1 MKAQYAKITIQVI
14 LISLLAFLLIGCS
27 GDSSH
32 HGDGDDTASISMSA
46 SSTEV
51 PADGSGST
59 AITATLTNS
68 SGEAVEKGTDVS
80 FSTDIGRFE
89 SGQKTHSVS
98 TTGDSGSVTVS
109 LMSDERTGDTI
120 VKATSNGV
128 TQSVKV
134 TFVEGGIAEAAYLS
148 VGTSTNTVKT
158 DNSDS
163 AEITAVVLDKS
174 RAPIEGI
181 SVDFTTISED
191 GKSGAGQLSDSSMVT
206 ETHTDEKGQEVVEA
220 VVQFSAGVG
229 DKRNQVVTVVAAVEG
244 LAPKQV
250 PIQVQGTRVE
260 LETEGS
266 TDLEAGVG
274 SSTLKIIVKDAS
286 ENEVFDA
293 PVEVSLAPE
302 STGVVAIDP
311 GTGRTDK
318 NGEIRVTVSGLG
330 VGEAIVKAESL
341 GASATQTYMVD
352 DPNKVFQI
360 IDPAEDVVAASTN
373 EGRRIT
379 VRSPGIEKVTFAST
393 IGGWDANGEKV
404 IEKSVAD
411 NKASAVFHS
420 ADAGTATIQVYAS
433 EDTSLTDSMKIAVSA
448 TASEARKV
456 DLQADQNVVMPSTEQ
471 AENSVTLRAKVKN
484 AGNQVVGNAPVL
496 FRIQNPIGGGEYVS
510 PAIAYTDNSGIAKST
525 FTSGSLVAGA
535 DGVTITAELINRDVS
550 DDVYIVIGGESA
562 SVTMGRST
570 EVESINNDTSYKLPM
585 SVLVTDANGSPVE
598 DAKVTLNLFPSH
610 YRVGDWESRE
620 VWENDKLETICVPIV
635 DGTRPNED
643 TNKNLILDEGEDI
656 NQDGQLTPP
665 MPSAGEAPDVVTTDE
680 NGVANFNLIYLKAY
694 AAWVKDEITAS
705 TLVSGTETST
715 TYHFVLPWSESDAD
729 ECNLPD
735 SPFFFE
741 ETESEIDS
749 IEVGNSG
756 TDQIVGDGNS
766 RATIRATV
774 KANDGS
780 GIGGKTV
787 EFSTTLGSFTSGTT
801 KTTDENGVA
810 TIILR
815 SEKALG
821 TAVVTANASGF
832 TDKVEVEF
840 VGGPPASITVAAIPT
855 TVPPNEPSTIV
866 ATLRDEHGNPVEG
879 ETVNFKL
886 TNNNSAAD
894 QLSPSAETNV
904 NGQATVSYTA
914 GEDEGTDQVQ
924 AIADSNQSIKNSTY
938 ISVDTGVSV
947 IGSITLNADPT
958 QIPADGTSSSAI
970 KATLTDSS
978 GEPMPEGTSVLFETT
993 LGQFSTSGW
1002 QSTSRSVVGENGE
1015 VSVSLISGTQG
1026 GTATVTAT
1034 SGGVSQSTTVTFEGT
1049 GDGDGDGDDGG
1060 DGGTGIVG
1068 SIDLISGADQ
1078 IEADGNSQVAIRA
1091 TVTDTETNPL
1101 SGVDVVFNTTLGSW
1115 DGDSTV
1121 PTDANG
1127 VAEVMLQSG
1136 TTAGTATVTANASG
1150 FRSSVNVEFVSGAP
1164 AGLVLNASPEIIYP
1178 GESSELTVS
1187 LTDDDGK
1194 PVANETI
1201 AFMITSNQS
1210 GGSLS
1215 TTSATTDINGQ
1226 VSIIYTAGVNNGDD
1240 IIAARSTTQT
1250 GVTDDVEI
1258 VVGGQV
1264 SLTANPETIEANGT
1278 DTSTFTATVL
1288 NNAGDPIPDVPVVFK
1303 DITGEDLAETGTE
1316 GFTGSG
1322 ISDTAVFSHG
1332 GGTMTFTMS
1341 HDGSSNFI
1349 VELYDSNGN
1358 YEGLIKNAIGTV
1370 DNETSTVQS
1379 VPEGDYYLSVMADGE
1394 WAIDVETS
1402 TGEGID
1408 SLDDFDKLPTLAV
1421 KNTNASGQATYDYTS
1436 SKIAKAVN
1444 IGIKAGEVL
1453 AEATLEQVAG
1463 APANVDVYAAPST
1476 VNPGS
1481 NAAITA
1487 KVTDTN
1493 DNAVSGETV
1502 TFSITDNQ
1510 SGASLGATSAVTDLS
1525 GEAVVS
1531 YTAGSTNGV
1540 QDEVTATA
1548 DGIPGTAT
1556 IDIDASA
1563 VMVGGITVETGSDT
1577 LPANGA
1583 SGASIRAT
1591 VTDVDGEALPGIGV
1605 EFITT
1610 LGSITSPITTDANG
1624 VAQTTLTA
1632 SDKTGTA
1639 TVTAIA
1645 SGFRESVVV
1654 EFLPSHPQS
1663 IILEAMPST
1672 VNTGDTSIVTATLV
1686 DNGSTPP
1693 NPVAGET
1700 IRFSFDENQSGA
1712 NLSAPSAVTNIN
1724 GEATV
1729 TYTAGSATGT
1739 DKIYAVSATN
1749 GEIDSYKDITVSSSA
1764 STVAIQSLSLTP
1776 NDTEIVAN
1784 GSSTTAIRAKVM
1796 GVDGNPVSGETVAF
1810 DTSYGSLSAIN
1821 VSTSETGVA
1830 EVILTSAP
1838 NTGLSVITASIASE
1852 GVSDQVKVNFVP
1864 GPPIPGNSSITVQ
1877 PASIPADGTSEAEAT
1892 VTLADANGNPVLD
1905 GTSVSLYS
1913 SMGTITS
1920 ANPVPT
1926 ASGRATFTIQA
1937 PTTTG
1942 TADLYL
1948 WDYPLISGSLGFG
1961 TITSGDPSSILI
1973 ESVSSSEISVTGV
1986 GKTDN
1991 TSVTVRVVDETGS
2004 TISNASE
2011 DYALLVEL
2019 LAKPDGGESLS
2030 GEDPDGDLT
2039 SDSEEIIIGL
2049 PGGETAFN
2057 LKSGILPGV
2066 VEIRLEVLDQTVSP
2080 PASLSPPVVTV
2091 SPQISIASG
2100 PPHSMAL
2107 SAPSLDAVVNLNEGG
2122 EAGIPQTPGFYSRKA
2137 GLIVTDKYG
2146 NAVPDG
2152 TTINLGVIDSVISS
2166 GDTGSITNGDA
2177 QLTDIKANFGDDS
2190 ITRGG
2195 LVREIEPND
2204 RLVLFDVVA
2213 ADKSRFVTTPI
2224 GVTTLPVT
2232 KSYTNTANNIEY
2244 AVGASELG
2252 ATIYGTDGSTA
2263 TKGTVQTENGLGQL
2277 RLVYPANKNRIL
2289 VGWHGDPTI
2298 DTRHQ
2303 PAGSARVI
2311 TVFTSSD
2318 EKVSMVDEGTLC
2330 FSPIADFTLEAVP
2343 EELFEDGDIK
2353 LSLVDGGDE
2362 VPLPFVEVTST
2373 YTIDT
2378 GSGPIDISYKDPDNR
2393 TDEDGFITST
2403 IEWTTASS
2411 GDSATITYYAGD
2423 AKAEV
2428 TYEVP

>member
-46 SSTEV
+46 TPTEV
-51 PADGSGST
+51 PADGSAST

-80 FSTDIGRFE
+80 FSTDIGKFE
-89 SGQKTHSVS
+89 NGQKTHSVS

-181 SVDFTTISED
+181 SVAFRTISED
-191 GKSGAGQLSDSSMVT
+191 GSAGAGQLSDSSMVT
-206 ETHTDEKGQEVVEA
+206 DEKGQA
-220 VVQFSAGVG
+220 VVKFSAGVG

-787 EFSTTLGSFTSGTT
+787 EFSATLGSFTSGTT

-810 TIILR
+810 TITLR

-832 TDKVEVEF
+832 TDEVEVEF

-866 ATLRDEHGNPVEG
+866 ATLRDEYGNPVEG

-886 TNNNSAAD
+886 TTNNSAAD

-1049 GDGDGDGDDGG
+1049 GGG
-1060 DGGTGIVG
+1060 GGEATIGSVSLSAEADSIPTNGASTAITADLLDTTGQPMPQGTEVTFETDLGSFPGGT
-1068 SIDLISGADQ
+1068 SQTLSTAD
-1078 IEADGNSQVAIRA
+1078 D
-1091 TVTDTETNPL
+1091 
-1101 SGVDVVFNTTLGSW
+1101 SGVVTTSLIAGTN
-1115 DGDSTV
+1115 G
-1121 PTDANG
+1121 G
-1127 VAEVMLQSG
+1127 VAEV
-1136 TTAGTATVTANASG
+1136 TATCDGITQ
-1150 FRSSVNVEFVSGAP
+1150 
-1164 AGLVLNASPEIIYP
+1164 VLNIFI
-1178 GESSELTVS
+1178 
-1187 LTDDDGK
+1187 DDGS
-1194 PVANETI
+1194 VEVG
-1201 AFMITSNQS
+1201 Q
-1210 GGSLS
+1210 
-1215 TTSATTDINGQ
+1215 IN
-1226 VSIIYTAGVNNGDD
+1226 
-1240 IIAARSTTQT
+1240 
-1250 GVTDDVEI
+1250 
-1258 VVGGQV
+1258 
-1264 SLTANPETIEANGT
+1264 LTATPEA
-1278 DTSTFTATVL
+1278 L
-1288 NNAGDPIPDVPVVFK
+1288 P
-1303 DITGEDLAETGTE
+1303 L
-1316 GFTGSG
+1316 
-1322 ISDTAVFSHG
+1322 
-1332 GGTMTFTMS
+1332 
-1341 HDGSSNFI
+1341 DGSSSSVIQAEVLNTSGEPVPRGTEVIFSS
-1349 VELYDSNGN
+1349 DRGSFSNGLASIALSIGN
-1358 YEGLIKNAIGTV
+1358 DSGILNTSLI
-1370 DNETSTVQS
+1370 
-1379 VPEGDYYLSVMADGE
+1379 
-1394 WAIDVETS
+1394 
-1402 TGEGID
+1402 
-1408 SLDDFDKLPTLAV
+1408 
-1421 KNTNASGQATYDYTS
+1421 
-1436 SKIAKAVN
+1436 
-1444 IGIKAGEVL
+1444 
-1453 AEATLEQVAG
+1453 
-1463 APANVDVYAAPST
+1463 APS
-1476 VNPGS
+1476 
-1481 NAAITA
+1481 
-1487 KVTDTN
+1487 
-1493 DNAVSGETV
+1493 
-1502 TFSITDNQ
+1502 
-1510 SGASLGATSAVTDLS
+1510 
-1525 GEAVVS
+1525 
-1531 YTAGSTNGV
+1531 ST
-1540 QDEVTATA
+1540 
-1548 DGIPGTAT
+1548 PGTAT
-1556 IDIDASA
+1556 I
-1563 VMVGGITVETGSDT
+1563 
-1577 LPANGA
+1577 
-1583 SGASIRAT
+1583 T
-1591 VTDVDGEALPGIGV
+1591 VTCGDLSQNVT
-1605 EFITT
+1605 IT
-1610 LGSITSPITTDANG
+1610 L
-1624 VAQTTLTA
+1624 
-1632 SDKTGTA
+1632 
-1639 TVTAIA
+1639 
-1645 SGFRESVVV
+1645 SG
-1654 EFLPSHPQS
+1654 
-1663 IILEAMPST
+1663 
-1672 VNTGDTSIVTATLV
+1672 
-1686 DNGSTPP
+1686 
-1693 NPVAGET
+1693 
-1700 IRFSFDENQSGA
+1700 
-1712 NLSAPSAVTNIN
+1712 
-1724 GEATV
+1724 
-1729 TYTAGSATGT
+1729 
-1739 DKIYAVSATN
+1739 
-1749 GEIDSYKDITVSSSA
+1749 
-1764 STVAIQSLSLTP
+1764 SLTP
-1776 NDTEIVAN
+1776 LI
-1784 GSSTTAIRAKVM
+1784 GSV
-1796 GVDGNPVSGETVAF
+1796 
-1810 DTSYGSLSAIN
+1810 SLSAESDSIPTSGG
-1821 VSTSETGVA
+1821 STAVTADLLDTTGQPMPQGTEVTFETDLGSFTGGTSQTLSTADDSGVVTTSLIAGTNGGVA
-1830 EVILTSAP
+1830 EVTATCDGITQVLNIFIDDGSVEVGQINLTATPEALPLDGSSS
-1838 NTGLSVITASIASE
+1838 SVIQAEVLNTSGEPVPRGTEVIFSSDRGSFSNGLASIALSI
-1852 GVSDQVKVNFVP
+1852 GNDSGILNTSLIAPSSTP
-1864 GPPIPGNSSITVQ
+1864 GTATITVTCGDLSQ
-1877 PASIPADGTSEAEAT
+1877 N
-1892 VTLADANGNPVLD
+1892 VTITLSGSLTPLI
-1905 GTSVSLYS
+1905 GSVSLS
-1913 SMGTITS
+1913 AESDSIPTS
-1920 ANPVPT
+1920 GGST
-1926 ASGRATFTIQA
+1926 AV
-1937 PTTTG
+1937 
-1942 TADLYL
+1942 TADLL
-1948 WDYPLISGSLGFG
+1948 DTTGQPMPQGTEVTFETDLGSFTGGTSQTLSTADDSGVVTTSLIAGTNGGVAEVTATCDGITQVLNIFIDDGSVEVGQINLTATPEALPLDGSSSSVIQAEVLNTSGEPVPRGTEVIFSSDRGSFSNGLASITLSIGNDSGILNTSLIAPSSTPGTATITVTCGDLSQNVTITLSGSLTPLIGSVSLSAESDS
-1961 TITSGDPSSILI
+1961 IPTSGGTTA
-1973 ESVSSSEISVTGV
+1973 VTADLLDTTGQPMPQGTEV
-1986 GKTDN
+1986 TFETDL
-1991 TSVTVRVVDETGS
+1991 GS
-2004 TISNASE
+2004 F
-2011 DYALLVEL
+2011 
-2019 LAKPDGGESLS
+2019 
-2030 GEDPDGDLT
+2030 
-2039 SDSEEIIIGL
+2039 
-2049 PGGETAFN
+2049 PGGTSQTLSTADD
-2057 LKSGILPGV
+2057 SGV
-2066 VEIRLEVLDQTVSP
+2066 VTT
-2080 PASLSPPVVTV
+2080 SL
-2091 SPQISIASG
+2091 IAG
-2100 PPHSMAL
+2100 
-2107 SAPSLDAVVNLNEGG
+2107 
-2122 EAGIPQTPGFYSRKA
+2122 
-2137 GLIVTDKYG
+2137 
-2146 NAVPDG
+2146 
-2152 TTINLGVIDSVISS
+2152 
-2166 GDTGSITNGDA
+2166 TNG
-2177 QLTDIKANFGDDS
+2177 
-2190 ITRGG
+2190 
-2195 LVREIEPND
+2195 
-2204 RLVLFDVVA
+2204 
-2213 ADKSRFVTTPI
+2213 
-2224 GVTTLPVT
+2224 GV
-2232 KSYTNTANNIEY
+2232 
-2244 AVGASELG
+2244 
-2252 ATIYGTDGSTA
+2252 
-2263 TKGTVQTENGLGQL
+2263 
-2277 RLVYPANKNRIL
+2277 
-2289 VGWHGDPTI
+2289 
-2298 DTRHQ
+2298 
-2303 PAGSARVI
+2303 
-2311 TVFTSSD
+2311 
-2318 EKVSMVDEGTLC
+2318 
-2330 FSPIADFTLEAVP
+2330 
-2343 EELFEDGDIK
+2343 
-2353 LSLVDGGDE
+2353 
-2362 VPLPFVEVTST
+2362 
-2373 YTIDT
+2373 
-2378 GSGPIDISYKDPDNR
+2378 
-2393 TDEDGFITST
+2393 
-2403 IEWTTASS
+2403 
-2411 GDSATITYYAGD
+2411 
-2423 AKAEV
+2423 AEV
-2428 TYEVP
+2428 TATCDGITQVLNIFIDDGSVEVGQINLTATPEALPLDGSSSSVIQAEVLNTSGEPVPRG